1 MAATSVERDVV
12 RVTVR
17 VDEMNIDLSLPN
29 KVPVR
34 ELAIDVAKACVP
46 VMVERDID
54 PEWLRN
60 PTSEVVLSPTVGRTW
75 TSDVTLDRAGV
86 RDGDHI
92 ILSTVERNER
102 YPELIEVMQDATTS
116 IRNSAFSPWE
126 TDTSVR
132 FASIVFPLFV
142 ALASL
147 IGGVLSIES
156 GGAVLAGALIA
167 VAASCAG
174 LSFVIGTS
182 EVVNQRIVVS
192 LSAATY
198 VPAMVAVAL
207 LIPGALTHW
216 AVLAAAATGLVIAV
230 LNVVFK
236 QPTASIHMAVA
247 TFSGVTTLGLGIAS
261 LLNEWRDMSVATMAA
276 CVMTV
281 ALLVFY
287 FEPSLSRSV
296 AQLELPYLPLD
307 TETGEDV
314 ADAEISEITKM
325 LSQESSWESLLNQ
338 RDRNL
343 AARAIGVGIGAGAA
357 VAMTLSSIV
366 SALDVSEGQVTYIW
380 PSFDQ
385 RSVLLFHI
393 LICCLLFVLQG
404 SWYRDVLLRGI
415 ALAGGTTAAAMALL
429 AMTYN
434 ADSWGTTRIVVGV
447 GVVLAAVVLAV
458 AVAWRGRPSRS
469 LRMRQWGER
478 AEAIMYLFPLVNIAT
493 LINIFFLIRHR

>member
-1 MAATSVERDVV
+1 MPTSVERDVV

-17 VDEMNIDLSLPN
+17 VGEMNIDLSLPN

-46 VMVERDID
+46 LMEERDIS

-60 PTSEVVLSPTVGRTW
+60 PTSEVVLSPSVGRTW
-75 TSDVTLDRAGV
+75 SSDVTLDRAGV

-92 ILSTVERNER
+92 VLSTVERNER
-102 YPELIEVMQDATTS
+102 YPELIEVMQDATS
-116 IRNSAFSPWE
+116 AIRNAAFAPWE
-126 TDTSVR
+126 TETSVR
-132 FASIVFPLFV
+132 FASIAFPIFV

-147 IGGVLSIES
+147 IGGWLTIDS
-156 GGAVLAGALIA
+156 GGGVLGGALIA

-174 LSFVIGTS
+174 LSVVIGS
-182 EVVNQRIVVS
+182 NDVVNERIVTS

-207 LIPGALTHW
+207 FIPGGMTHW
-216 AVLAAAATGLVIAV
+216 AVLAAAAAGLVIAV

-236 QPTASIHMAVA
+236 QPTASIHMSVA
-247 TFSGVTTLGLGIAS
+247 TFAGVTTVGVGVAA
-261 LLNEWRDMSVATMAA
+261 LLNEWRDMSVSTMAA
-276 CVMTV
+276 CVMTA
-281 ALLVFY
+281 ALLAFY
-287 FEPSLSRSV
+287 FEPGLSRAV

-307 TETGEDV
+307 TESGEAI

-325 LSQESSWESLLNQ
+325 LSQESSWESMLNQ

-343 AARAIGVGIGAGAA
+343 AARAIGVGIGIGAA
-357 VAMTLSSIV
+357 AALALSAVIAATHV
-366 SALDVSEGQVTYIW
+366 TDGKVTYIW

-404 SWYRDVLLRGI
+404 SWYRDRLLRGI
-415 ALAGGTTAAAMALL
+415 ALAGGGIAVCAALVAMA
-429 AMTYN
+429 AN
-434 ADSWGTTRIVVGV
+434 AGDWGATRVVVGLSAV
-447 GVVLAAVVLAV
+447 AVAVVVSV

-469 LRMRQWGER
+469 LRMRQWGEKI
-478 AEAIMYLFPLVNIAT
+478 EALMYLFPLVNIAS